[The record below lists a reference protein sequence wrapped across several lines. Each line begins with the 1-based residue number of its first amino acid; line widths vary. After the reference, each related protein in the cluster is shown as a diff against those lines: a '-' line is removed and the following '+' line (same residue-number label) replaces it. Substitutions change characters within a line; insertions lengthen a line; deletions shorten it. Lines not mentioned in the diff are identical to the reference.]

1 MFEKTFDE
9 MTAVV
14 TVEPGVFS
22 ILGQSN
28 VGLGSCGIKK
38 GSNTY
43 TSAEAL
49 EIIHKIDKLAPS
61 APKAL
66 YKRIR
71 ATRMSFALAF
81 GPEMEEKLFVTAI
94 F

>member
-1 MFEKTFDE
+1 MFERTFEE

-14 TVEPGVFS
+14 TVESGVFAV
-22 ILGQSN
+22 LGQSN

-38 GSNTY
+38 GSNVY

-49 EIIHKIDKLAPS
+49 AIIRQIDRLALS

-71 ATRMSFALAF
+71 ATRMSFCFAF
-81 GPEMEEKLFVTAI
+81 GPEMEAAL
-94 F
+94 